1 MSKYTS
7 EKKRLEEYKS
17 EFTKW
22 LNELNPY
29 HKKFDEN
36 YKKYIG
42 YNETVG
48 TGSKI
53 ADPVA
58 AELTERVVQK
68 LFERDPKF
76 FVVSKGMDIPEAVK
90 DVMASM
96 VDFCWNNQDV
106 VQSTGSMRSK
116 LKVGGREFVI
126 LGNVAF
132 EVFWNAEANAP
143 DFRVVPIEDVIF
155 DPTKNL
161 KTSPVYYIRQFV
173 SIDYLKE
180 NVEIKK
186 NGEVVTGIFDSA
198 AIKKLEKLY
207 PEKTLR
213 KDPTDVTVKRYN
225 SDEDVNVDQIQLIT
239 RWEGKK
245 CCRFVM
251 GDDEES
257 PIIIQEFENEVL
269 GTNPLQ
275 FAIDKEVVKEPY
287 GTSIVDDLSG
297 LLKAKNMFLNQ
308 EMDYRSKVLNPPMF
322 VDPIVAQNPIS
333 TKTLSNAY
341 KLGGIVIANPSQVDH
356 KQIPNIGNA
365 GLDIL
370 NWIEGRAE
378 SVTGINGWVSGA
390 ADPSTNG
397 QGQKTAAEVNARQA
411 AGVSPVADR
420 QANLEESIIEPIVNK
435 WIKMLGA
442 TMGNDEFKW
451 VVISGEDQKKVKLT
465 KGFITGK
472 IKVVDLMEAGVLEDD
487 NEIQALVDTMMYEG
501 KDPETDTVFD
511 VDWLIRVETGSL
523 AEKNE
528 AQELE
533 KKQAAIQMGLQ
544 MGLPIDVEKM
554 WKEVMMQAGY
564 KEPEQYLK
572 QMEEMYGGP
581 IDPATGQPM
590 GGALPNG
597 EIPQQQPGLPPMAA
611 GPGVPGA
618 I

>member
-1 MSKYTS
+1 MAKYTS
-7 EKKRLEEYKS
+7 EKKRLEEYKK
-17 EFTKW
+17 EFTRW
-22 LNELNPY
+22 LSELDTY

-36 YKKYIG
+36 YKKYTG
-42 YNETVG
+42 YNEIKG

-58 AELTERVVQK
+58 AELTERVIQK

-76 FVVSKGMDIPEAVK
+76 FVVTKGMDIPEAVK
-90 DVMASM
+90 DVMSSM
-96 VDFCWNNQDV
+96 VDFCWSNQDV

-132 EVFWNAEANAP
+132 EVFWNHEANSP

-180 NVEIKK
+180 NQEIKK
-186 NGEVVTGIFDSA
+186 DGEVVTGLFKPS
-198 AIKKLEKLY
+198 AIKKLERLY
-207 PEKTLR
+207 PEKTLM
-213 KDPTDVTVKRYN
+213 KDPSDVTVKRSN
-225 SDEDVNVDQIQLIT
+225 SDEGTNVDQIQLIT
-239 RWEGKK
+239 RWEGNK

-251 GDDEES
+251 GDDEEE
-257 PIIIQEFENEVL
+257 PILLQEFKNEVL
-269 GTNPLQ
+269 GTHPFQ
-275 FAIDKEVVKEPY
+275 FAIDKEVVKQPY

-308 EMDYRSKVLNPPMF
+308 EVDYRSKVLNPPMF

-341 KLGGIVIANPSQVDH
+341 KLGGIVVANPQQVEH

-370 NWIEGRAE
+370 NWIEQRAE
-378 SVTGINGWVSGA
+378 SVSGIGAYLAGVPNQVS
-390 ADPSTNG
+390 D
-397 QGQKTAAEVNARQA
+397 KTAGTKGGIEALVDQSY
-411 AGVSPVADR
+411 SPVTDR
-420 QANLEESIIEPIVNK
+420 QTNLEESIIEPIVNK

-451 VVISGEDQKKVKLT
+451 VVISGEDSRKVKLT

-472 IKVVDLMEAGVLEDD
+472 IKVADLMEAGVLTDD
-487 NEIQALVDTMMYEG
+487 NELQALVDTMMYEG

-511 VDWLIRVETGSL
+511 VDWVIRVETGSL
-523 AEKNE
+523 AEKDE
-528 AQELE
+528 ARELE

-572 QMEEMYGGP
+572 QMEEMYGGA
-581 IDPATGQPM
+581 IDPATGQPV
-590 GGALPNG
+590 GQPIQPGQV
-597 EIPQQQPGLPPMAA
+597 PQPEPGLPPMAA
-611 GPGVPGA
+611 GPGIPGA